1 MRDNSLTISIFGQW
15 HRKEPTLSFPL
26 KPFAAINI
34 KKSHILCLPSR
45 NPTFSEL
52 TSLILGTAF
61 FRTVFTNNILS
72 MAQQV
77 FLQKSGVTKNPVSK
91 FSDNIIKNE
100 EQSQIQKSIFETS
113 TIIKEPQVEKSTSE
127 GLRPGE
133 RLLALPKFKQLKEQ
147 EARRRQQRE
156 EEKKKAEEAAA
167 NVTQTNGA
175 HEKEAISVQGESGDE
190 VESSDSKNGSPNSLT
205 GMTNSSSTDYRV
217 VNGNVS
223 NLDSK
228 EDQRTSGLLL
238 NRVIYVF
245 GVASSFFLPKK
256 QLLPRALQITNFLA
270 KICIREEVS
279 EGWKSKLLRVDSV
292 VYLVDAYDK
301 ERFAEAKKE
310 LDALHKKEQ

>member
-1 MRDNSLTISIFGQW
+1 M
-15 HRKEPTLSFPL
+15 EPE
-26 KPFAAINI
+26 
-34 KKSHILCLPSR
+34 R
-45 NPTFSEL
+45 
-52 TSLILGTAF
+52 
-61 FRTVFTNNILS
+61 FTNNILS

-91 FSDNIIKNE
+91 FSDNIIKKE
-100 EQSQIQKSIFETS
+100 EQSQIQKSVFETS

-133 RLLALPKFKQLKEQ
+133 RFKQLKEQ

-175 HEKEAISVQGESGDE
+175 HEKEAISIQGESGDE

-205 GMTNSSSTDYRV
+205 GMTNSSNTDYRV
-217 VNGNVS
+217 VNGNLS

-238 NRVIYVF
+238 NRVVVSNFYSLCCICIM
-245 GVASSFFLPKK
+245 LPY
-256 QLLPRALQITNFLA
+256 FLA
-270 KICIREEVS
+270 IGCVARVSKSNKWMALFLFHQNVRLISDHLITISFIREEAVATTGTADNKLSGEDLHQGRS
-279 EGWKSKLLRVDSV
+279 E
-292 VYLVDAYDK
+292 
-301 ERFAEAKKE
+301 
-310 LDALHKKEQ
+310 

>member
-1 MRDNSLTISIFGQW
+1 
-15 HRKEPTLSFPL
+15 
-26 KPFAAINI
+26 
-34 KKSHILCLPSR
+34 
-45 NPTFSEL
+45 
-52 TSLILGTAF
+52 
-61 FRTVFTNNILS
+61 

-91 FSDNIIKNE
+91 FSDNIIKKE
-100 EQSQIQKSIFETS
+100 EQSQIQKSVFETS

-127 GLRPGE
+127 GLCPGE
-133 RLLALPKFKQLKEQ
+133 RFKQLKEQ

-175 HEKEAISVQGESGDE
+175 HEKEAISVQGKSGDE

-217 VNGNVS
+217 VNGNLS

-238 NRVIYVF
+238 NRVV
-245 GVASSFFLPKK
+245 VS
-256 QLLPRALQITNFLA
+256 NFYSLCF
-270 KICIREEVS
+270 ICIM
-279 EGWKSKLLRVDSV
+279 LP
-292 VYLVDAYDK
+292 YFLVG
-301 ERFAEAKKE
+301 FTSMVIT
-310 LDALHKKEQ
+310 